1 MHREASHHERARL
14 YSDAP
19 RSLAFHA
26 PSPPGEG
33 ALRYVTRSAR
43 ACNRARSSGEV
54 VGGYLTASAI
64 IAAPGMASEMSIT
77 SIRNHPEPCQAAQP
91 PPAFHTR

>member
-1 MHREASHHERARL
+1 MHREQGVCTETPRARA
-14 YSDAP
+14 YHA
-19 RSLAFHA
+19 LAF
-26 PSPPGEG
+26 GEG
-33 ALRYVTRSAR
+33 ALPHVTRRAR
-43 ACNRARSSGEV
+43 ACSHRRSSERRC
-54 VGGYLTASAI
+54 YLTASAI